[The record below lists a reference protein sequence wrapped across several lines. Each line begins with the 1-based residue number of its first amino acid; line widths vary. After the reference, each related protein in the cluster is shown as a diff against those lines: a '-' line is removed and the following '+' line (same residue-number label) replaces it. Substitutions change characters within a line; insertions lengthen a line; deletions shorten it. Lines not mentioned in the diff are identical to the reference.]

1 MGYFYFITT
10 IIIILNGGFMG
21 YIPGHRI
28 ARNVITM
35 ATGETQYVATS
46 EAPATTS
53 EAPTS
58 EALVAISEEPAEAA
72 TEVPDIVKSVQT
84 AVRST
89 I

>member
-1 MGYFYFITT
+1 
-10 IIIILNGGFMG
+10 MG